1 MNDLVELRER
11 LRVIREEA
19 LLNQAAF
26 DRLLQREL
34 DLLNAQT
41 LPQLFTLL
49 TRQLRLADGLADV
62 TLVLDDPQHELR
74 HLLRAAGIGPEGL
87 DGVILTDSVL
97 ALAPQVRTLVRPWLG
112 PYVAPDHGLLFPRA
126 RGLASVALL
135 PLLRGERLVGT
146 LNLGSRDPGRYTREL
161 AADFLGHLA
170 AIVGFCIDSAC
181 NRARLVRAGL
191 TDELTGWHNRRYLNA
206 RLREELARAQRQG
219 CTVAML
225 MIDLDELKEINDSC
239 GHLAG
244 DEAIREVAARIEAE
258 VRSSD
263 TAARFGGDEFVV
275 LLPATAPAEARLLAE
290 RIRRAVAAS
299 PVELGPG
306 LLRSVTLSVG
316 VAGLVP
322 TSREADLKALGERLL
337 AEADAA
343 LYRAKTAGRNRVEL
357 HD

>member
-1 MNDLVELRER
+1 MSEVAELRER
-11 LRVIREEA
+11 LRVIRDEA
-19 LLNQAAF
+19 LFNQAAF
-26 DRLLQREL
+26 ERLLQREL
-34 DLLNAQT
+34 ELLNAPT
-41 LPQLFTLL
+41 LPQLLTLL
-49 TRQLRLADGLADV
+49 TRQLCLADGLAAA

-74 HLLRAAGIGPEGL
+74 HLLRAAGVGPEGL
-87 DGVILTDSVL
+87 ADVILTDSVL
-97 ALAPQVRTLVRPWLG
+97 ALAPQARTLSRPWLG
-112 PYVAPDHGLLFPRA
+112 PYVAADHELLFPGVS
-126 RGLASVALL
+126 GLASVALL
-135 PLLRGERLVGT
+135 PLQRGERLVGT
-146 LNLGSRDPGRYTREL
+146 LNLGSTDAGRYTREL
-161 AADFLGHLA
+161 GSDFLTHLA
-170 AIVGFCIDSAC
+170 AIAGFCIDSCC

-219 CTVAML
+219 CTLALL
-225 MIDLDELKEINDSC
+225 MIDVDNLKEINDSC

-244 DEAIREVAARIEAE
+244 DEALREVAARIEAE

-275 LLPATAPAEARLLAE
+275 LLPSTAPAEACLLAE

-299 PVELGPG
+299 PIELEPG
-306 LLRSVTLSVG
+306 RPRAVTLSVG

-322 TSREADLKALGERLL
+322 TSRAGDLKALGERLL

-343 LYRAKTAGRNRVEL
+343 LYRAKTAGRDRVEL